1 MRIAAAALLLL
12 LACPAHAQN
21 PAALVGAWAIHRSE
35 AGSGPG
41 GLEYDSL
48 RWVRRHAADG
58 SGSVELRFYK
68 DGRQLL
74 AHRETGTWGL
84 DGRTYW
90 FQCVTATRA
99 GVEQPCNRRAEYAV
113 QTIDPTTFR
122 YRAAGG
128 ESAHALSRVADDFE
142 LP

>member
-1 MRIAAAALLLL
+1 MRFLAILLLL
-12 LACPAHAQN
+12 TCVPAQAQT
-21 PAALVGAWAIHRSE
+21 PSTLVGTWAIHRIE
-35 AGSGPG
+35 AGTGPG

-58 SGSVELRFYK
+58 SGSVELRFYRE
-68 DGRQLL
+68 GRQVL
-74 AHRETGTWGL
+74 AHRESGTWGL

-90 FQCVTATRA
+90 FQCATATRA
-99 GVEQPCNRRAEYAV
+99 GVEQPCNRRAEYTV
-113 QTIDPTTFR
+113 QMFDATTFR
-122 YRAAGG
+122 YVAAGG